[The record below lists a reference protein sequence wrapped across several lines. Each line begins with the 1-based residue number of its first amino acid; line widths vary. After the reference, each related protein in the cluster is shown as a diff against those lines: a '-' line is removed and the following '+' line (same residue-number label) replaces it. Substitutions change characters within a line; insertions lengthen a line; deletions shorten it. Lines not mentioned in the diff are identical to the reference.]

1 MHAADILKY
10 GHQTVLHTIAD
21 LRADAWERPG
31 ACGIW
36 SCKDIIAHLAS
47 FEHLLLDILATLL
60 GNDPTPSL
68 DLFRD
73 PNGDFND
80 GQVALRKDNTV
91 GEIVAEYSD
100 ICAQTMELIGRLPAE
115 TLRQSGTLPWY
126 GAEYALDDLIVYMY
140 YGHKREHAAQIAA
153 FRDRLAHP

>member
-1 MHAADILKY
+1 MNAADILKY
-10 GHQTVLHTIAD
+10 GHRTVLQTIAGLPD
-21 LRADAWERPG
+21 DAWAMLG
-31 ACGIW
+31 ACGVW

-47 FEHLLLDILATLL
+47 FEHVLVDILATFL
-60 GNDPTPSL
+60 GSDPTPSL

-80 GQVALRKDNTV
+80 GQVARRKGSTV
-91 GEIVAEYSD
+91 DEILTEYSD
-100 ICAQTMELIGRLPAE
+100 TCAQTMDLIGRIPAE
-115 TLRQSGTLPWY
+115 TLRQSGTIPWY